1 MNFSFDNQGIEVICG
16 VFSIQNGK
24 IVTYLVPN
32 GSGSFVLPNGEIYNN
47 ESCEKGVNR
56 ILNDTYNIKCIEYVD
71 QFHTFSDPYRSMY
84 KRMIA
89 VGYIV
94 VANDENLTS
103 WYDVSEL
110 PSLALDHK
118 TILNKAIDALKSKLM
133 KSNIASLFLP
143 NKFTFPQLQAVYETI
158 LQCEFDRRN
167 FRRKFLSLGII
178 RLTGEKEEVS
188 GHRPGLYYEFIHE
201 GYKELE
207 VFSLDK
213 GR

>member
-1 MNFSFDNQGIEVICG
+1 MNFSFDNQGIEVVCG

-24 IVTYLVPN
+24 IVTYLVENDN
-32 GSGSFVLPNGEIYNN
+32 GSFLLPNGEIYNN

-56 ILNDTYNIKCIEYVD
+56 ILNETYNIKDIGYAD
-71 QFHTFSDPYRSMY
+71 QFYTFSDPFRSMY

-89 VGYIV
+89 VGYLV
-94 VANDENLTS
+94 VSNDEDLTS
-103 WYDVSEL
+103 WYDVNNH
-110 PSLALDHK
+110 PSLGLDHK
-118 TILNKAIDALKSKLM
+118 NILNKSLESLRSKLL

-158 LQCEFDRRN
+158 LQCRFDRRN

-188 GHRPGLYYEFIHE
+188 GHRPGLYYELINE

-207 VFSLDK
+207 VFSFDK
-213 GR
+213 K

>member
-1 MNFSFDNQGIEVICG
+1 M
-16 VFSIQNGK
+16 
-24 IVTYLVPN
+24 
-32 GSGSFVLPNGEIYNN
+32 
-47 ESCEKGVNR
+47 
-56 ILNDTYNIKCIEYVD
+56 D
-71 QFHTFSDPYRSMY
+71 QFHTFSDPYRSMF

-94 VANDENLTS
+94 VSNDENLTS
-103 WYDVSEL
+103 WYDVNNH
-110 PSLALDHK
+110 PTLAFDHK
-118 TILNKAIDALKSKLM
+118 NILNKALDNLKSKLM

-143 NKFTFPQLQAVYETI
+143 DKFTFPQLQAVYETI
-158 LQCEFDRRN
+158 LQCKFDRRN

-188 GHRPGLYYEFIHE
+188 GHRPGLYYEFINE

-207 VFSLDK
+207 VFSFDK